1 MGMDLFNER
10 VEAKAKSKA
19 ELFEDYE
26 GFVEKF
32 KPKKTTDDCYTPH
45 AVYQVVLDYV
55 AAHVDLRGKRVLRP
69 FYPGGNYEVEDYDGD
84 TVVIDNPP
92 FSILSQIVTFYT
104 KRNIMFFIFAPALTL
119 FNAALKHK
127 GVTKIICGAPI
138 IYKNGA
144 KIPTSYL
151 TNMWGNGA
159 IVGDNY
165 LYRKI
170 KACVNIE
177 GRSVRKIKFP
187 DNICTAAQLQT
198 IVAKGVNFVIE
209 ECVMAPLSKMD
220 YYDKN
225 LFGGGYI
232 LSTSATA
239 EKLAAEKLAAEKLV
253 EVKLSAREL
262 RIIEELDKNS
272 LFKKTLSL

>member
-1 MGMDLFNER
+1 MDLFNER
-10 VEAKAKSKA
+10 VEVEAKAKAKAKAKA
-19 ELFEDYE
+19 ELFEDYD
-26 GFVEKF
+26 GFVAKF
-32 KPKKTTDDCYTPH
+32 EPKKTTDDCYTPH

-69 FYPGGNYEVEDYDGD
+69 FYPGGNYEEEDYDEN

-92 FSILSQIVTFYT
+92 FSIISRIVTFYI
-104 KRNIMFFIFAPALTL
+104 KRNIRFFLFAPALTL
-119 FNAALKHK
+119 FNAALKHR

-138 IYKNGA
+138 IYENGA
-144 KIPTSYL
+144 KVPTSYL

-159 IVGDNY
+159 IIGDSY
-165 LYRKI
+165 LYKKI
-170 KACVNIE
+170 QACVNIKTC
-177 GRSVRKIKFP
+177 VLNKIKFP
-187 DNICTAAQLQT
+187 DNICTAAQLQS
-198 IVAKGVNFVIE
+198 IVVKGVNFVIE
-209 ECVMAPLSKMD
+209 ECETSPTSKMD

-262 RIIEELDKNS
+262 AIIEELDKN
-272 LFKKTLSL
+272 